1 MDSTLQYARDVL
13 NGKFGKIK
21 EMMEDIID
29 KKVGDWFRIVD
40 SYLDELNITWD
51 SLYTLTKREIKTLT
65 INYDTLLWEKELKDR
80 KILKYYKEGKGKLKY
95 EFCYR
100 NNVNS
105 MFYARARLNS
115 LGLEEAR
122 GRGKAH
128 YNRICKLCGLEEED
142 LIHFMLKC
150 PFLEKRRNYNIIDR
164 SIIEPKERLIKCL
177 FRQKEHQK
185 TGKMIK
191 EMWGIRRNRLK
202 YEKKNKKANK
212 NVTNYKKTTR
222 SDPGPK
228 RDGRD
233 RLSLREEYWDN
244 VGLIFKNN
252 RGV

>member
-1 MDSTLQYARDVL
+1 M
-13 NGKFGKIK
+13 
-21 EMMEDIID
+21 
-29 KKVGDWFRIVD
+29 
-40 SYLDELNITWD
+40 
-51 SLYTLTKREIKTLT
+51 
-65 INYDTLLWEKELKDR
+65 KDR
-80 KILKYYKEGKGKLKY
+80 KILKYYKEGKGKLEY

-115 LGLEEAR
+115 LSLEEAR

-128 YNRICKLCGLEEED
+128 YNRICKLCGQEEED

-150 PFLEKRRNYNIIDR
+150 PFLEKRRDYNIIDR
-164 SIIEPKERLIKCL
+164 SIAEPKERLIKCL
-177 FRQKEHQK
+177 FRQKEYQK

-202 YEKKNKKANK
+202 YEKKNKKATR
-212 NVTNYKKTTR
+212 NVTNNKRVTL

-228 RDGRD
+228 RDGRE
-233 RLSLREEYWDN
+233 RISLRKEYWDN
-244 VGLIFKNN
+244 VSFVFRNNN